1 MTDDKARFAVT
12 RRRVLALSA
21 SASGCG
27 MLSSLGWPA
36 SAQTRLDVTQGN
48 VAPLPIAIPEF
59 LGGAPGDTEVARGI
73 TQVITGNLRRS
84 GLFAPI
90 DPAAYI
96 EKITSFDVLPRFP
109 DWKTINAQGLITGRV
124 TRQGD
129 GRLKVEFRL
138 WDVS

>member
-1 MTDDKARFAVT
+1 MTDDDKARFAAT

-21 SASGCG
+21 GAAASA
-27 MLSSLGWPA
+27 MLTGLWPA
-36 SAQTRLDVTQGN
+36 LAQTRLDVTQGN

-90 DPAAYI
+90 DPAAFI
-96 EKITSFDVLPRFP
+96 EKIASFDALQRLVEQSSDENGKQLS
-109 DWKTINAQGLITGRV
+109 NAQLEAIRREMTFIKE
-124 TRQGD
+124 
-129 GRLKVEFRL
+129 RLYP
-138 WDVS
+138 